1 MKLPEPRTSSDRPL
15 EAVIAERRSTRSYK
29 NGPLTL
35 NEVSQLLWAAQG
47 ITSPEKLR
55 AAPSAGGTYP
65 LNTYLVAGDVV
76 GLEPGLYRYENQSNE
91 LSLVRSGDLRE
102 ELSELALGQSCVKD
116 AAAIL
121 IFTAV
126 YERTTSVYGDRGTMY
141 VHIDVGH
148 AAENVLLQ
156 STALGLGSV
165 PVGAFRTR
173 SVSAALQ
180 CQDGEVA
187 LYMVPAGRL

>member
-15 EAVIAERRSTRSYK
+15 ETVIAERRSTRSYK

-47 ITSPEKLR
+47 ITSTNKLR
-55 AAPSAGGTYP
+55 AAPSAGGTFP

-76 GLEPGLYRYENQSNE
+76 GLEPGLYRYDNESNE
-91 LSLVRSGDLRE
+91 ISTVRSGDLRE

-126 YERTTSVYGDRGTMY
+126 HERTTSVYGDRGTMY

-180 CQDGEVA
+180 CEDGEIA
-187 LYMVPAGRL
+187 LYMVPTGRL

>member
-1 MKLPEPRTSSDRPL
+1 MKLPEPRTSSDKPL
-15 EAVIAERRSTRSYK
+15 EEVIAERRSTRSYK

-35 NEVSQLLWAAQG
+35 NEVSQLLWTAQG
-47 ITSPEKLR
+47 ITSTDKLR
-55 AAPSAGGTYP
+55 AAPSAGGTFP

-76 GLEPGLYRYENQSNE
+76 GLEPGLYRYENGSNE
-91 LSLVRSGDLRE
+91 LSSVRSGDLRE

-180 CQDGEVA
+180 CQEGEVA
-187 LYMVPAGRL
+187 LYMVPTGRL